1 MGKSKN
7 KTGRSV
13 RYVNMLKRLYRHA
26 DFLAK
31 LTKLSF
37 IQNRIEKSTV
47 NDEMI
52 YLTKDKVIPINQEV
66 GKPTDM
72 VLPSEVVEYFVNKTK
87 YHWIMNFC
95 ICRDS
100 LKCED
105 YPRQLGCLF
114 MGEPVVGIN
123 PAFGSLVTKEEA
135 LEHLKKCREAG
146 LVHVIGRNELDA
158 KWLGIG
164 PGSKLLTICNCCP
177 CCCIT
182 RYAPKVKFVG
192 NTLKKMSGV
201 EIKVTDKC
209 IGCGTCTKG
218 VCFANAIQII
228 DKKAVINEEC
238 RGCGR
243 CVDVCPQKAIEL
255 ILNDNNFIKNSIKR
269 IDEIVDL
276 T

>member
-1 MGKSKN
+1 MGKNKN

-37 IQNRIEKSTV
+37 IQKRIEKSTV

-52 YLTKDKVIPINQEV
+52 YLTKDKIIPINQEV

-123 PAFGSLVTKEEA
+123 PAFG
-135 LEHLKKCREAG
+135 
-146 LVHVIGRNELDA
+146 
-158 KWLGIG
+158 
-164 PGSKLLTICNCCP
+164 
-177 CCCIT
+177 
-182 RYAPKVKFVG
+182 
-192 NTLKKMSGV
+192 
-201 EIKVTDKC
+201 
-209 IGCGTCTKG
+209 
-218 VCFANAIQII
+218 
-228 DKKAVINEEC
+228 
-238 RGCGR
+238 
-243 CVDVCPQKAIEL
+243 
-255 ILNDNNFIKNSIKR
+255 
-269 IDEIVDL
+269 
-276 T
+276 